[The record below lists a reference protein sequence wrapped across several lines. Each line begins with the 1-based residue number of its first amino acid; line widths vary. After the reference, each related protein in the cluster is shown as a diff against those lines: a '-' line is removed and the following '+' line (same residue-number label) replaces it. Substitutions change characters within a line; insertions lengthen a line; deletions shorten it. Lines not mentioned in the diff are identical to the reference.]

1 MAVKFRIPK
10 EQAADFATIRDLG
23 AAQLQKVIDH
33 VATCEVLPLRPADLI
48 TRVTEALGG
57 DAETAELV
65 VRSLLP
71 LNQLI
76 RQSVRTVDGVLDGL
90 RNGIAMLADWSPED
104 KAAWQ
109 SIEPE
114 LRQLLQADAIRTVS
128 KATDLAYDHADLF
141 QGARIVT
148 DIRPVFNDLDDD
160 QLKMDGAVVS
170 YTLRLNFD
178 NRDGNHSL
186 SIALDESDVLDLKA
200 QCERAMQKAKIASSR
215 MSQPQAIGIP
225 TVISGEV
232 TDESN

>member
-1 MAVKFRIPK
+1 MAVKFRIPR

-200 QCERAMQKAKIASSR
+200 QFESS
-215 MSQPQAIGIP
+215 M
-225 TVISGEV
+225 
-232 TDESN
+232 